1 MPDGDLEATMISEA
15 AKAANRGNVNVSHC
29 LFLAPSCPCLTM
41 TTEPCSLPNRYI
53 VYRATDLLLGEADDT
68 EGAVD
73 LPKAEEL
80 LQRLV

>member
-1 MPDGDLEATMISEA
+1 
-15 AKAANRGNVNVSHC
+15 
-29 LFLAPSCPCLTM
+29 M
-41 TTEPCSLPNRYI
+41 TSEPCSLPNRYI